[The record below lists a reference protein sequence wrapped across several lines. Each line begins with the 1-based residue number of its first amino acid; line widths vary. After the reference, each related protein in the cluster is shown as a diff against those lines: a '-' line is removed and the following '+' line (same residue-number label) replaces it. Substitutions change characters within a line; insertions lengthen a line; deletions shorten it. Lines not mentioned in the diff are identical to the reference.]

1 MIDLSTKYL
10 GLDLKNPI
18 VVGSSEL
25 TSSVDEIRVLAE
37 KGAGAIVLK
46 SLFEEQILMEIDAE
60 RVNNMYDTY
69 TDTENYVSYYLK
81 KHSVDEYLKL
91 IRDAKA
97 AVDVPIIASINCSSP
112 HEWVTFAQEIE
123 KAGADALELNI
134 FILPVD
140 IEMTGES
147 IKQVYYDII
156 SEVRR
161 YTKLPLALK
170 IGSYFTGMAN
180 VLYRLSR
187 KEIDGMVLFNRFY
200 RPDINLREERIVAAN
215 IFSSPDEN
223 VLPLRW
229 IGIMSNKVEC
239 DLSAST
245 GIHDSSAIIKNLLAG
260 ATVTQVVSTLY
271 KNSPAYLEVL
281 IGELK
286 EWMEKRGHNTIDE
299 FRGKLSQS
307 NIKRPILYERS
318 QFMKYY
324 GDPTLGAQ

>member
-18 VVGSSEL
+18 VVGSCEL

-37 KGAGAIVLK
+37 KGAGAVVLK

-60 RVNNMYDTY
+60 RVNNMFNTY
-69 TDTENYVSYYLK
+69 QDTENYVSYFLK

-91 IRDAKA
+91 IRDAKNT
-97 AVDVPIIASINCSSP
+97 VDIPIIASINCSSP
-112 HEWVTFAQEIE
+112 EGWVEFAKEIE
-123 KAGADALELNI
+123 NAGADALELNI

-140 IEMTGES
+140 IHMTGET

-161 YTKLPLALK
+161 HTQLPLALK

-200 RPDINLREERIVAAN
+200 RPDIDLREERIVSAN
-215 IFSSPDEN
+215 KLSSPDEN

-229 IGIMSNKVEC
+229 IGIMADKVEC

-245 GIHDSSAIIKNLLAG
+245 GIHDSGAIIKNLLAG
-260 ATVTQVVSTLY
+260 ATVTQIVSTLY
-271 KNSPAYLEVL
+271 RNSPNYIEVL
-281 IGELK
+281 VKELK
-286 EWMEKRGHNTIDE
+286 EWMEKRGHQTIEE
-299 FRGKLSQS
+299 FRGKLGQGK
-307 NIKRPILYERS
+307 IKRPILYERS

-324 GDPTLGAQ
+324 GDPTLGPQ